1 MRELVFFFFDEQK
14 RAPAHNQV
22 SLGLGRACIKLGD
35 LSSFLAPSWLFF
47 ESPVSNVAS
56 LSTYVV
62 AVSGITNTVGVSAV
76 LRVER
81 PRNASRISTTGE
93 VLRPVRI
100 PVTASVSG
108 AKEAV

>member
-22 SLGLGRACIKLGD
+22 SLGLRRACTKLGD
-35 LSSFLAPSWLFF
+35 LSSFLAPSWHFF

-62 AVSGITNTVGVSAV
+62 VVSGITNTVEWSAV
-76 LRVER
+76 LQVGR
-81 PRNASRISTTGE
+81 PRSASRISTTGE
-93 VLRPVRI
+93 ALRHVRT